1 MGVYSLCIYYLTGLL
16 VWVSIIAT
24 GLCMLML
31 SFVLN
36 TYVQENYGPKSRM
49 AIEAATE
56 NGNTN
61 WTAVMFKSSVYI
73 LWGLI
78 AVFAICVCCMY
89 KNIYISIKVLKTAA
103 IVIVRNFYVL
113 LVPFLA

>member
-1 MGVYSLCIYYLTGLL
+1 
-16 VWVSIIAT
+16 
-24 GLCMLML
+24 
-31 SFVLN
+31 
-36 TYVQENYGPKSRM
+36 M
-49 AIEAATE
+49 AIEAETE

-78 AVFAICVCCMY
+78 AGFAICVCCMY
-89 KNIYISIKVLKTAA
+89 SNIYISIKVLKTAA

-113 LVPFLA
+113 LVPFLAQLCIMTWAGLWIFNFMYLISTASITQPKAGS